1 MSIESIGFILSYVM
15 SFLYTFIATHPISMG
30 PQILLLFSM
39 VFCAFGSSLFQKS
52 KATSEHNIWLFSLFL
67 ILVSIISGRNRVW
80 GEYAILLSHAFAVYW
95 LEARSGQ
102 LIAGESSEYL
112 FIDLMFG
119 FVVLP
124 FRHFFQRFKTLI
136 LFTSTR
142 LGKDRSLPAKVIIL
156 IVLIISIILL
166 YTAGNLLSQADTGF
180 RQILGSLFNWVR
192 LENIRPTLFRFL
204 ISLPIGAYLYGLF
217 FGLYQ
222 EQAKLRPAWRERWE
236 SQLLNLRHV
245 PTSLWS
251 SILSVFALLYVAF
264 FLLQGSYLFGAF
276 FRTLPVHMTAAQYAR
291 QGFFELCAITT
302 LNFALLG
309 FAWLSHHQPIRHS
322 TAMFSLFFV
331 ILGESVVFSM
341 IAASK
346 LLLYI
351 QRFGF
356 TPLRIQSFW
365 FIGVLLAACL
375 AASYSLLTGKRSYKI
390 WILYSGVSLAITQIL

>member
-15 SFLYTFIATHPISMG
+15 SFLYTFIATHPISIG
-30 PQILLLFSM
+30 PKMLLLFATAY
-39 VFCAFGSSLFQKS
+39 CAFGSLLFKKQK
-52 KATSEHNIWLFSLFL
+52 AASEHHLWLFSLLL
-67 ILVSIISGRNRVW
+67 ILISIISGRNRVW

-95 LEARSGQ
+95 LMARSGRF
-102 LIAGESSEYL
+102 IAGESSEYL
-112 FIDLMFG
+112 LFDLILG
-119 FVVLP
+119 FVILP

-136 LFTSTR
+136 QSTSTS
-142 LGKDRSLPAKVIIL
+142 LGKDRSLAAKFIIL
-156 IVLIISIILL
+156 FVLLTSVVFL
-166 YTAGNLLSQADTGF
+166 YIAGNLLSQADIGF
-180 RQILGSLFNWVR
+180 RQMLGSLFDWVR
-192 LENIRPTLFRFL
+192 LENIRPTLFRFI

-222 EQAKLRPAWRERWE
+222 EKAKERTSWKERWE
-236 SQLLNLRHV
+236 SQILNFRHV

-264 FLLQGSYLFGAF
+264 FTLQGSYLFGAF
-276 FRTLPVHMTAAQYAR
+276 FRTLPNHMTAAQYAR

-309 FAWLSHHQPIRHS
+309 FAWLSHHQPIRQS
-322 TAMFSLFFV
+322 SSLFSMFFV
-331 ILGESVVFSM
+331 ILGESVLFSV

-390 WILYSGVSLAITQIL
+390 WILYSGISLAITHLL